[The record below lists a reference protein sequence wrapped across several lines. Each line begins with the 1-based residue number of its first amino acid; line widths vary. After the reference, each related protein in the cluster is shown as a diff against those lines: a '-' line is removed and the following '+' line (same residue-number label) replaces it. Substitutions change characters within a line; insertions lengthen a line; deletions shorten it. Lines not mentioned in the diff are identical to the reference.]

1 MDEQEGNKQ
10 LICSDET
17 IHNDIVDYV
26 ESVLNVSEDYN
37 TISEIFKVLG
47 NPTRLKIV
55 RILREAEVCVHDLA
69 HLLSVEQSIVSNHLK
84 VLKRT
89 NLVKYRRDG
98 KIVYYQLAD
107 HHVVEIL
114 DLAFQHASEGTS

>member
-1 MDEQEGNKQ
+1 MNEQESNKQ
-10 LICSDET
+10 LFCVDDK
-17 IHNDIVDYV
+17 IHKDVIGYV

-55 RILREAEVCVHDLA
+55 RILKEAEVCVHDLA
-69 HLLSVEQSIVSNHLK
+69 HLLSIEQSIVSNHLK

-98 KIVYYQLAD
+98 KVVYYQLAD
-107 HHVVEIL
+107 NHVVGIL
-114 DLAFQHASEGTS
+114 DLAFQHASEETK